1 MRRGPLP
8 SLAELGAFDG
18 VSPASAPRRSGRLTE
33 EDLRGLSGPQG
44 AQSRLPTQGKP
55 ADPLARPKAGRS
67 WHADTPFETVQTPE
81 GVQLRKEAEARAQ
94 AQARAAEQARA
105 AARQAE
111 VARRAEALARS
122 EKAAPP
128 AALVPAEP
136 QASSRGIGEESPIQG
151 SGPEGPSAAGLQ
163 SAPGTGPGGARRTV
177 PAVNVAWGDLN
188 AAVQAGWIR
197 PEAAHA
203 LWARWLARKPL
214 THMEDD
220 GQPQAPLPPLPG
232 ASPPP
237 APAAEAIPP
246 GPAGETPAGDAGAA
260 PSRGVPADRE
270 EVGATPAGP
279 SVERSRSRDEVLD
292 ADHPDLTA
300 RSSDAQSA
308 RADTD
313 IAEPEPSPAPRKAAP
328 AAAPDPAT
336 TAEDAASASSP
347 SPSPAPEVVEVEV
360 LEPLQDA
367 NARRTAE
374 LAFQPPPVI
383 QVTDVIEALPDKPA
397 PAPEQ
402 APGWIVGQ
410 YVITLLAAAVTAVSV
425 GLGHVLFGPAGAA
438 LAAAVWTVVVWRK
451 TSRFHAL
458 GQGLRAV
465 LGAHLV
471 LPLLALTVWQIQ
483 EAAGW
488 WPAARPLDLFA
499 DAPMDTLARAAPGLR
514 LDWRWLALGGMPLVA
529 AVVWL
534 IRLRRPVM
542 LGAVTALLWLVTF
555 QAVAGVLEA
564 LGLAFHGMTVFML
577 LLGALTL
584 LGAFYIDLKSRAAA
598 VADFARWPYW
608 CGAVLLG
615 AGWLSL
621 SVVPGPL
628 VALRYAA
635 WFVFVAWALS
645 LARPSLVALALAM
658 AGFEAA
664 FMLAKVLGSD
674 LIAGTVWLVWLAV
687 TGAVLAW
694 MLPRAPRWAPR
705 WQFWMP
711 KAWRRALLAEPSA
724 TGPQG

>member
-1 MRRGPLP
+1 M
-8 SLAELGAFDG
+8 
-18 VSPASAPRRSGRLTE
+18 
-33 EDLRGLSGPQG
+33 
-44 AQSRLPTQGKP
+44 
-55 ADPLARPKAGRS
+55 
-67 WHADTPFETVQTPE
+67 
-81 GVQLRKEAEARAQ
+81 
-94 AQARAAEQARA
+94 
-105 AARQAE
+105 
-111 VARRAEALARS
+111 
-122 EKAAPP
+122 
-128 AALVPAEP
+128 
-136 QASSRGIGEESPIQG
+136 
-151 SGPEGPSAAGLQ
+151 
-163 SAPGTGPGGARRTV
+163 
-177 PAVNVAWGDLN
+177 NVAWGDLN

-220 GQPQAPLPPLPG
+220 GLPQAPLPPLPG
-232 ASPPP
+232 VSPPP
-237 APAAEAIPP
+237 APVDETSHPEPANEA
-246 GPAGETPAGDAGAA
+246 PAGSAAAA
-260 PSRGVPADRE
+260 PGRAAPAEHED
-270 EVGATPAGP
+270 VVAAPAP
-279 SVERSRSRDEVLD
+279 SSAQRSRIHDEAPVE
-292 ADHPDLTA
+292 DLPGTTA
-300 RSSDAQSA
+300 RSA
-308 RADTD
+308 T
-313 IAEPEPSPAPRKAAP
+313 AEPASAGVESAEQEPSPEPGTASSAAPLPDPTTVEDAAP
-328 AAAPDPAT
+328 A
-336 TAEDAASASSP
+336 
-347 SPSPAPEVVEVEV
+347 PSPAPEVVEVEV

-367 NARRTAE
+367 NARRAAE

-383 QVTDVIEALPDKPA
+383 QVTDVIEARPEKPA
-397 PAPEQ
+397 PAPQE
-402 APGWIVGQ
+402 AHGWIVGQ
-410 YVITLLAAAVTAVSV
+410 CVIALLAAVVTAVSV
-425 GLGHVLFGPAGAA
+425 GLGHVLFGPVGAA
-438 LAAAVWTVVVWRK
+438 LAAAFWTAVVWRK
-451 TSRFHAL
+451 TSRFHAT

-514 LDWRWLALGGMPLVA
+514 LDWRWLALGGVPLVA

-542 LGAVTALLWLVTF
+542 LGAVTSLLWLVTF
-555 QAVAGVLEA
+555 QAVAGVLQA

-584 LGAFYIDLKSRAAA
+584 LGAFYIDLKSRAAS

-628 VALRYAA
+628 VALRYVA
-635 WFVFVAWALS
+635 WLVFVAWALS

-664 FMLAKVLGSD
+664 FMLARTLGSD
-674 LIAGTVWLVWLAV
+674 LIAGAVWLVWLGL

-694 MLPRAPRWAPR
+694 MLPRALRWAPR

-711 KAWRRALLAEPSA
+711 RAWRRALLTRPADA
-724 TGPQG
+724 GPQG

>member
-1 MRRGPLP
+1 LRSLP
-8 SLAELGAFDG
+8 
-18 VSPASAPRRSGRLTE
+18 
-33 EDLRGLSGPQG
+33 GPQG
-44 AQSRLPTQGKP
+44 AQSRPSAQGKP

-67 WHADTPFETVQTPE
+67 WHADTPFETVKTPE
-81 GVQLRKEAEARAQ
+81 GVQLRKEAEARAL
-94 AQARAAEQARA
+94 AQLRAAEQARA

-111 VARRAEALARS
+111 VARRAEALARA
-122 EKAAPP
+122 ERAAP
-128 AALVPAEP
+128 AAAPVSAGPGAAVP
-136 QASSRGIGEESPIQG
+136 GVVGETLAG
-151 SGPEGPSAAGLQ
+151 AAAG
-163 SAPGTGPGGARRTV
+163 GGPGISPSTSPSTSPGGVQGDVRKTV

-232 ASPPP
+232 VSPPP
-237 APAAEAIPP
+237 AAAAESLPPEVAVALDEEPGGEVAVPSGRGAPAGQEGLGEPPSQRPRSREEASVVEDVPDPPARPGTAKPAFEDIDAADQQASPEP
-246 GPAGETPAGDAGAA
+246 GPATPES
-260 PSRGVPADRE
+260 P
-270 EVGATPAGP
+270 
-279 SVERSRSRDEVLD
+279 
-292 ADHPDLTA
+292 PD
-300 RSSDAQSA
+300 
-308 RADTD
+308 
-313 IAEPEPSPAPRKAAP
+313 PSPDPK
-328 AAAPDPAT
+328 PDPKPDPT
-336 TAEDAASASSP
+336 TAEDATAAP
-347 SPSPAPEVVEVEV
+347 SEAPEVVDVEV

-367 NARRTAE
+367 NARRAAE

-383 QVTDVIEALPDKPA
+383 QVTDVIEARPEKPA
-397 PAPEQ
+397 PVPEK

-410 YVITLLAAAVTAVSV
+410 FVITLLAAAVTAVSV

-451 TSRFHAL
+451 TSRFHAS

-471 LPLLALTVWQIQ
+471 LPLLALTVWQAQ

-499 DAPMDTLARAAPGLR
+499 DASMDTLARAAPGLR
-514 LDWRWLALGGMPLVA
+514 LDWRWLALGGVPLVA

-635 WFVFVAWALS
+635 WLVFVAWALS

-664 FMLAKVLGSD
+664 FMLAKALGSD
-674 LIAGTVWLVWLAV
+674 LIAGVVWLVWLAL
-687 TGAVLAW
+687 TGAALAW
-694 MLPRAPRWAPR
+694 MLPRASRWAPR

-711 KAWRRALLAEPSA
+711 KAWRRALLSRPSDA
-724 TGPQG
+724 APRN

>member
-1 MRRGPLP
+1 M
-8 SLAELGAFDG
+8 
-18 VSPASAPRRSGRLTE
+18 
-33 EDLRGLSGPQG
+33 
-44 AQSRLPTQGKP
+44 
-55 ADPLARPKAGRS
+55 
-67 WHADTPFETVQTPE
+67 
-81 GVQLRKEAEARAQ
+81 
-94 AQARAAEQARA
+94 
-105 AARQAE
+105 
-111 VARRAEALARS
+111 
-122 EKAAPP
+122 
-128 AALVPAEP
+128 
-136 QASSRGIGEESPIQG
+136 
-151 SGPEGPSAAGLQ
+151 
-163 SAPGTGPGGARRTV
+163 
-177 PAVNVAWGDLN
+177 
-188 AAVQAGWIR
+188 
-197 PEAAHA
+197 
-203 LWARWLARKPL
+203 
-214 THMEDD
+214 
-220 GQPQAPLPPLPG
+220 
-232 ASPPP
+232 
-237 APAAEAIPP
+237 
-246 GPAGETPAGDAGAA
+246 
-260 PSRGVPADRE
+260 
-270 EVGATPAGP
+270 
-279 SVERSRSRDEVLD
+279 ERSRSRDEVF
-292 ADHPDLTA
+292 AEDHPDLTA
-300 RSSDAQSA
+300 RSNDAPSA

-313 IAEPEPSPAPRKAAP
+313 STEPEPSREPQQAEP

-336 TAEDAASASSP
+336 AEEAASA
-347 SPSPAPEVVEVEV
+347 PSPAPEVVEVEV

-367 NARRTAE
+367 NARRAAE

-383 QVTDVIEALPDKPA
+383 QVTDVIEARPEKPA
-397 PAPEQ
+397 PAPEK

-410 YVITLLAAAVTAVSV
+410 CVITLLAAAITAVSV
-425 GLGHVLFGPAGAA
+425 GLGHVLFGPVGAA
-438 LAAAVWTVVVWRK
+438 LAAAVWTAVVWRK
-451 TSRFHAL
+451 TSRFHAS

-471 LPLLALTVWQIQ
+471 LPLLALTVWQMQ

-514 LDWRWLALGGMPLVA
+514 LDWRWLALGGVPLAA

-564 LGLAFHGMTVFML
+564 LGLAFHGMTIFML

-635 WFVFVAWALS
+635 WLVFVAWALS

-658 AGFEAA
+658 AGFEVA
-664 FMLAKVLGSD
+664 FMLAKLLGSD
-674 LIAGTVWLVWLAV
+674 LIGGAVWLVWLGLA
-687 TGAVLAW
+687 GAVLAW
-694 MLPRAPRWAPR
+694 MLPRASRWAPR

-711 KAWRRALLAEPSA
+711 QAWRRALLARPSA
-724 TGPQG
+724 AGSQG